1 MFRKRVSRPKKNN
14 ISRTRGH
21 RAHTRT
27 KGKTGRGGVGRRD
40 WLLRSPNWAASLN
53 AFPICSPQGPL
64 QALHF
69 ARSYFVAPFLFS
81 IPPSSSKLERRGRDW
96 LLRSLWAA
104 PLNAFPFCSPQ
115 GPLQALHS
123 ARSYFVAPPFV
134 LTPINTSKLADG
146 CKNKKRCLSTS
157 SCFVWSCGEGGIR
170 TPGASQLNG
179 FQDRRNRPLCHLSK
193 GQKYG
198 KDFKPP
204 NKFRNI
210 FLYFFGV
217 RR

>member
-1 MFRKRVSRPKKNN
+1 ME
-14 ISRTRGH
+14 
-21 RAHTRT
+21 A
-27 KGKTGRGGVGRRD
+27 GGQAEREG
-40 WLLRSPNWAASLN
+40 LAT
-53 AFPICSPQGPL
+53 PL
-64 QALHF
+64 TSF
-69 ARSYFVAPFLFS
+69 
-81 IPPSSSKLERRGRDW
+81 
-96 LLRSLWAA
+96 A

-123 ARSYFVAPPFV
+123 ARSYFVAFFCFPH
-134 LTPINTSKLADG
+134 LRHQASLSRRYK
-146 CKNKKRCLSTS
+146 KQKRCLSTS

-198 KDFKPP
+198 KDLKPP

-210 FLYFFGV
+210 FSLFFGV